1 MSVDCAAMGA
11 GRTIVTAEQVRATA
25 ELARLLVSD
34 ADLERLSGELSAILD
49 YAAQL
54 AELDVTGV
62 PPTTHVVALSCPLRA
77 DVAGPHDSL
86 AEALRNAP
94 ASQGDFFVV
103 PGVFAGAASAP
114 AAASAGAPEPG
125 AG

>member
-11 GRTIVTAEQVRATA
+11 GTTIVTAEQVRATA

-34 ADLERLSGELSAILD
+34 AELGQLSGELSAILG

-62 PPTTHVVALSCPLRA
+62 PPTTHPVALPCPLRP
-77 DVAGPHDSL
+77 DVVGPHDSS
-86 AEALRNAP
+86 ADALRNAP
-94 ASQGDFFVV
+94 AVQGAFFAV
-103 PGVFAGAASAP
+103 PAVFASAASA
-114 AAASAGAPEPG
+114 AAGEPEPG
-125 AG
+125 AS